1 MAFNGFFPWTKAVRP
16 NHLILVFSLSSIA
29 FVHYNSFYYSLFH
42 FDLNMA
48 LELTALASCKIFV
61 LSVLTLKKLTK
72 IYSLPS
78 INPNNHCPPVSSH
91 STTPQKSKACRSVS
105 FSKCPM
111 RWAAGADDLVV
122 GAAASTTHASD

>member
-1 MAFNGFFPWTKAVRP
+1 MTIFFKP
-16 NHLILVFSLSSIA
+16 NKPLILVSSLSSIA

-42 FDLNMA
+42 FDFNMI

-61 LSVLTLKKLTK
+61 LSALTLKKLTK
-72 IYSLPS
+72 IYYLPS
-78 INPNNHCPPVSSH
+78 INPNNQCPLVFSH

-111 RWAAGADDLVV
+111 CWAASADDLVI
-122 GAAASTTHASD
+122 GAAASTTRASD